1 MEQFGGVIF
10 TVLSFLVAL
19 SVVVFVHEWGHLWI
33 ARRNGVRCE
42 SFSIG
47 FGHELWGTTDRL
59 GTRWKIGWLPLGGY
73 VKMFGE
79 GETMSMVEGG
89 GPADGAE
96 RRPRELS
103 PEEKAVSF
111 KYKSAGQRSA
121 IVVAGPAVNI
131 VFAVLV
137 FWAMFLV
144 SGRPVTDPVIG
155 AVLPDSAA
163 AESGFKPGDRVVAID
178 GDRIARFEDI
188 QQVVTLAHGELML
201 FTIERDGATIEIPA
215 TPRVIEDE
223 DVFGNV
229 QKHAL
234 LGISVDGAA
243 RRMERGGPVET
254 LGWALGQC
262 YVVMK
267 GTVVAVGQMIRGLRG
282 TEDLGGPIRIA
293 KYSGQAAKSGP
304 FNFVIFVAILSLN
317 LGMINL
323 LPVPLLDG
331 GHLLFY
337 AIEAA
342 RGRPLSEHVQEWGLR
357 VGLAL
362 VLALMVFVTWNDIV
376 QF

>member
-1 MEQFGGVIF
+1 MEQFLSILF
-10 TVLSFLVAL
+10 TIVSFLVAL
-19 SVVVFVHEWGHLWI
+19 SIVVFVHEWGHLAI

-47 FGHELWGTTDRL
+47 FGHEIWGRTDRF
-59 GTRWKIGWLPLGGY
+59 GTRWKVCWLPLGGY

-79 GETMSMVEGG
+79 AETMAMVEGG
-89 GPADGAE
+89 HETGAE
-96 RRPRELS
+96 PAKPRPLT
-103 PEEKAVSF
+103 PEERAVSF
-111 KYKSAGQRSA
+111 KYKTAGQRA
-121 IVVAGPAVNI
+121 AVVFAGPAVNI
-131 VFAVLV
+131 LFAVAV
-137 FWAMFLV
+137 FWMTFVV
-144 SGRPVTDPVIG
+144 SGRSVTEPVIG

-163 AESGFKPGDRVVAID
+163 AEAGLLAGDRIASID
-178 GDRIARFEDI
+178 GETIARFEDI
-188 QQVVTLAHGELML
+188 QRIIAIAHGQPMS
-201 FTIERDGATIEIPA
+201 FVIERDGQSIELQA
-215 TPRVIEDE
+215 TPRIVEDE
-223 DVFGNV
+223 DAFGNAV
-229 QKHAL
+229 KHAL
-234 LGISVDGAA
+234 LGISVSREA
-243 RRMERGGPVET
+243 RRMEHGGVVQS
-254 LGWALGQC
+254 LGWAIEQC
-262 YVVMK
+262 YVVME
-267 GTVVAVGQMIRGLRG
+267 GTFVAVGQMLRGTRG

-342 RGRPLSEHVQEWGLR
+342 RGRPLSETVQEWGLR

>member
-1 MEQFGGVIF
+1 MEQFTGVLF
-10 TVLSFLVAL
+10 TIASFLVAL
-19 SVVVFVHEWGHLWI
+19 SVVVFVHEWGHLAV

-42 SFSIG
+42 SFAIG
-47 FGHELWGTTDRL
+47 FGHEIWGRTDRL

-89 GPADGAE
+89 SGADADVE
-96 RRPRELS
+96 KPRLLT

-111 KYKSAGQRSA
+111 KHKTAGQRAA

-131 VFAVLV
+131 GFAVIV
-137 FWAMFLV
+137 FWFMFLI

-163 AESGFKPGDRVVAID
+163 AEAGLQAGDKITGID
-178 GDRIARFEDI
+178 GVAVERFEDI
-188 QQVVTLAHGELML
+188 QRIIALAHGQAMT
-201 FTIERDGATIEIPA
+201 FAVERDGAGLDVSA
-215 TPRVIEDE
+215 TPRIVEDE

-234 LGISVDGAA
+234 LGISVSRDA
-243 RRMERGGPVET
+243 RRMEQGGPIQS
-254 LGWALGQC
+254 LGWAIEQC
-262 YVVMK
+262 YVVME
-267 GTVVAVGQMIRGLRG
+267 GTVVAVGQMIRGARG

-337 AIEAA
+337 AIEAV

-357 VGLAL
+357 IGLAL
-362 VLALMVFVTWNDIV
+362 VLSLMVFVTWNDIV